1 MLTAPIPEDEADR
14 LAELDKLSIANGE
27 PEAVFDRVT
36 AELAKVFGAPAAMM
50 NLIDADTQYV
60 KSMAGAPEGTTFP
73 RTMPRKDSICGHVV
87 GANKVMVVEDLLADE
102 RFRDNPAVKAKGLR
116 FYAGAPLHSE
126 NGQPIGALCVVD
138 FKPRKISVREQ
149 RLLQMVAD
157 GVMTEIKLRAASR
170 KLLDRN
176 RTIER
181 DLAAARIVQRF
192 LLPPQKQEGNGFTF
206 WHYYH
211 PVDAIGGDFL
221 DTHVRKPGSDDCP
234 WGSLALLV
242 ADVSGHGA
250 SAALTS
256 AMVKTSFQQAAA
268 ASCGPAQLLTAVQR
282 SLSQAAETGQFVTAA
297 AAVYDA
303 GERELH
309 MASAGH
315 PQPVLLRRGKGT
327 VINSVNDLPLLI
339 EPDLGYD
346 RHTTMMLEPGDR
358 VIYYTD
364 GATEAMDESGE
375 LLGIERFVPM
385 IEAHAG
391 LANGEFLRSLFQAIR
406 GYALGKLQD
415 DVALVCL
422 EVK

>member
-1 MLTAPIPEDEADR
+1 MLSAPIAEDEADR
-14 LAELDKLSIANGE
+14 LAELDKLSIINGE

-36 AELAKVFGAPAAMM
+36 AELAQIFGAPAAMM

-60 KSMAGAPEGTTFP
+60 KSVAGAPQWSAYD
-73 RTMPRKDSICGHVV
+73 RAMPRKDSICGHVV
-87 GANKVMVVEDLLADE
+87 GGNRVMVVEDLLADE
-102 RFRDNPAVKAKGLR
+102 RFRDNPIVKAKGLR
-116 FYAGAPLHSE
+116 FYAGAPLQTDT
-126 NGQPIGALCVVD
+126 GQPVGALCVVD
-138 FKPRKISVREQ
+138 FKPRRISMREQ
-149 RLLQMVAD
+149 GLLQMVAD
-157 GVMTEIKLRAASR
+157 ALMTEVKLRAASR

-176 RTIER
+176 RIIER

-192 LLPPQKQEGNGFTF
+192 LLPPQKQEAKGFTF

-221 DTHVRKPGSDDCP
+221 DTHIRKPGADECP
-234 WGSLALLV
+234 WGSVALLI

-268 ASCGPAQLLTAVQR
+268 ASCGPAELLTAVQR

-297 AAVYDA
+297 AAVYEA
-303 GERELH
+303 GERALH
-309 MASAGH
+309 LASAGH
-315 PQPVLLRRGKGT
+315 PKPVLLRGGRGR
-327 VINSVNDLPLLI
+327 VIDSVNDLPLLI
-339 EPDLGYD
+339 EPELGYD
-346 RHTTMMLEPGDR
+346 RHTTQILEPGDR

-364 GATEAMDESGE
+364 GATEAMDDMGE

-385 IEAHAG
+385 IESHAG
-391 LANGEFLRSLFQAIR
+391 LAGGEFLRSLFQAIR
-406 GYALGKLQD
+406 SYALGKLHD